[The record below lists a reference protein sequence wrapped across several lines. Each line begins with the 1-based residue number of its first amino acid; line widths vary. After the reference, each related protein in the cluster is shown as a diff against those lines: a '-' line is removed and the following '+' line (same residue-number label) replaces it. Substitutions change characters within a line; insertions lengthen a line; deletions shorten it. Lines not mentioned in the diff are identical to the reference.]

1 MKPKHSRL
9 IKLMVI
15 LSLFT
20 LAIFLI
26 VDGLRQNIMF
36 YKTPD
41 QILASDVGTNIKI
54 GGLARGYSFD
64 QSQQT
69 HNFIVY
75 NPENNINEVRVS
87 YRGVLPNLFQEG
99 QGVVSEG
106 ILMAKQSMQANRV
119 LVKHDETYKPPSL
132 Y

>member
-9 IKLMVI
+9 IKLMMV
-15 LSLFT
+15 LALFT

-36 YKTPD
+36 YKTSD
-41 QILASDVGTNIKI
+41 QIVASDIGTNIKI
-54 GGLARGYSFD
+54 GGFARDYHFD

-69 HNFIVY
+69 HYFTIY
-75 NPENNINEVRVS
+75 NPDNDSNEVKIS
-87 YRGVLPNLFQEG
+87 YQGVLPNLFQEG

-106 ILMAKQSMQANRV
+106 ILTSKQSMQADKV